1 MIIGIVHNAIGYGG
15 IENQIASL
23 IESIS
28 FSHTLFF
35 FTRFPESPLAKKVCS
50 YAHLVPLHGNV
61 IQEYRTIKEWVQKGK
76 IDIMQFHTFHTGLQY
91 RLIKIFMPTVKIVL
105 RVHTYIACSWI
116 PQWKKQLYY
125 ITDSLS
131 AICVD
136 KYILNGRYLAV
147 EMQNNTWIKKSKMEN
162 VIDGTKTLKADP
174 IINLTKKDIDSP
186 RLLMIANVLP
196 HKGHD
201 VLIRALKLLKDK
213 GKDVSCD
220 IVGAVDRDQHYMD
233 YLKRMISDFKIE
245 QQIRFLGFD
254 PDIEKHLSTHKIVIL
269 PSDSEGTPNCIMEA
283 MSMKRLVIVTN
294 TGGVPEFV
302 KDGVTGF
309 LHAPQ
314 NAEALME
321 AIERVMDAS
330 LEELE
335 QICENGYQF
344 WRENLSIEAMS
355 KKFTNIYRTL

>member
-1 MIIGIVHNAIGYGG
+1 MIIGIVHNANIYGG

-23 IESIS
+23 IETIS
-28 FSHTLFF
+28 SSHSLFF
-35 FTRFPESPLAKKVCS
+35 FTRFPESPLAKKVLDHVHIVS
-50 YAHLVPLHGNV
+50 LHGNI
-61 IQEYRTIKEWVQKGK
+61 IQEYRIIKTWVSKENIGIIQL
-76 IDIMQFHTFHTGLQY
+76 HTFDTGLKY
-91 RLIKIFMPTVKIVL
+91 RLLKLMAPKVKIVV

-125 ITDSLS
+125 IADSLS
-131 AICVD
+131 AICVN

-174 IINLTKKDIDSP
+174 IINLTKKDIDNP

-220 IVGAVDRDQHYMD
+220 IVGAVDRDQHYID
-233 YLKRMISDFKIE
+233 CLKRIISNFKIE

-254 PDIEKHLSTHKIVIL
+254 PDIETHLSTHKIVIL

-294 TGGVPEFV
+294 AGGVPEFV

-355 KKFTNIYRTL
+355 EKFTKIYRTL